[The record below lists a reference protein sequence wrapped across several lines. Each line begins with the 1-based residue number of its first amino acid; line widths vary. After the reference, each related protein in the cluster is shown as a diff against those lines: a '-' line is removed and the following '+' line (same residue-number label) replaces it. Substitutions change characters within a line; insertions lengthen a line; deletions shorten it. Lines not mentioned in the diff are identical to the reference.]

1 MSPHGRLRADQRP
14 LYVQASEAYRALL
27 AAGSYAPGDRLPSE
41 IELSEQWG
49 ISRPTLREALR
60 LLEEEGLIVRRHGVG
75 TFVASARPV
84 LAAGLEVLE
93 SIERMAERHGLATR
107 MEDLAIH
114 ERVASDDECEQL
126 ELSQPGEVTVVSR
139 VIVAEGQRVAFLTD
153 VVPQAYLRQA
163 ELGPGFAG
171 SVLDLFIERGWPSLS
186 HSHTDLGAEAANP
199 DLARRL
205 RVQPGAPLL
214 KLSARLYAANSRV
227 VDSSASYFVPGHFR
241 FHVVRRI
248 G

>member
-1 MSPHGRLRADQRP
+1 MSPHHGRLRADQRP

-27 AAGSYAPGDRLPSE
+27 RTGDYAPGDRLPSE
-41 IELSEQWG
+41 IELSERWG

-75 TFVASARPV
+75 TFVASTRPV
-84 LAAGLEVLE
+84 LEAGLEMLE
-93 SIERMAERHGLATR
+93 SIERMAEHRGLTTH

-114 ERVASDDECEQL
+114 ERPATEGECEQL
-126 ELSQPGEVTVVSR
+126 GLAGPGPVIVVSR
-139 VIVAEGQRVAFLTD
+139 AITAEGQRVAFLTD
-153 VVPQAYLRQA
+153 VVPQAYLNQA
-163 ELGPGFAG
+163 DLGADFSG
-171 SVLDLFIERGWPSLS
+171 SVLGRGWPALS
-186 HSHTDLGAEAANP
+186 HSRTDLAAEAANA

-214 KLSARLYAANSRV
+214 KLSARLYAADSRV
-227 VDSSASYFVPGHFR
+227 VDSSVSYFVPGYFR